1 MMRDDFP
8 WGTLI
13 MVAAACAVIFF
24 IFASGAGGG
33 TSVNNS
39 HHNTTKVLSDIKVAS
54 DNQVNLFSKV
64 TNCNAEGACIVTT
77 NSTNT
82 TDVRGDRNTITQSDG
97 TVACQSKDN
106 PNTYSP
112 FYCQEGQ

>member
-1 MMRDDFP
+1 MRDDFP

-33 TSVNNS
+33 TSINNS

-77 NSTNT
+77 TNT
-82 TDVRGDRNTITQSDG
+82 NEVRGDRNVIVGGNGDLLCRDESTGIYSDCKG
-97 TVACQSKDN
+97 
-106 PNTYSP
+106 
-112 FYCQEGQ
+112 GQ